1 MFELFSSDI
10 TLLAHDVD
18 INNRWKISSMLS
30 YAQDVANEQCNRL
43 GCGWNDLMEKYKTCY
58 VLTRMRVEMKS
69 YPQSYS
75 KVRISTWPE
84 NNKKVIFTRHFT
96 FDLQDG
102 TNLGNAVSQWVLMNT
117 ETRNIVKPSDCN
129 IIMPN
134 TDDLVPPL
142 TMPKKFFVDDNHDC
156 AIHRNPV
163 YSDFDYNGHVNN
175 ARYLEWVC
183 DLFNPERYK
192 DNMLE
197 VIDIKY
203 NKEIRCG
210 DKVILNLTDKKEES
224 VFFVKGTDPS
234 GTSLFEVYGKWQH

>member
-43 GCGWNDLMEKYKTCY
+43 GCGWTELMSKYKCCY
-58 VLTRMRVEMKS
+58 VLTRMHIEMKS
-69 YPQSYS
+69 YPKSYS
-75 KVRISTWPE
+75 KVRISTWPD
-84 NNKKVIFTRHFT
+84 NSRKVVFTRYFT
-96 FDLQDG
+96 FDMEDG

-117 ETRNIVKPSDCN
+117 ETRSIVKPADCN
-129 IIMPN
+129 IEMPN
-134 TDDLVPPL
+134 TEHLVPPL
-142 TMPKKFFVDDNHDC
+142 SMPRKFFIDDDFDLSVNKD
-156 AIHRNPV
+156 PV

-183 DLFNPERYK
+183 DLFSPDRFK
-192 DNMLE
+192 DNMIS
-197 VIDIKY
+197 VIDIKF
-203 NKEIRCG
+203 NKEIRYG
-210 DKVILNLTDKKEES
+210 DKVILSLTDKKEEP

-234 GTSLFEVYGKWQH
+234 GNSLFEVAGKWQH